1 MEVTNFD
8 NYVKYILED
17 NPEFDKENVYFKT
30 YTKMVNSFETKLSKK
45 INNFDPDELLNCI
58 EKYGKGTRRSFR
70 SFLTKYFSYLVII
83 GEMEV
88 NYIQYD
94 ERFKLKNLE
103 GTIKFTSKNEFYE
116 TLALK
121 NDIGEEKKVILLAL
135 FEGLEARDIAK
146 IKWSSIKQKD
156 ISYEIDDDLY
166 IERKYVLEMDENE
179 IVISENLAKAL
190 RSLYFV
196 ETRYSRSRTIK
207 LVGYKDYVLKL
218 AKKKEFE
225 NDEEYVDYQRKSII
239 RYIRKDILDIFNSTV
254 DELRISG
261 LINFLCSFLKK
272 EDFQQNKINAE
283 KIEKVL
289 SLKGYVSEGFYWV
302 RAYQNAIE
310 EFYNNQGY

>member
-17 NPEFDKENVYFKT
+17 NPEFNEENVYFKT

-45 INNFDPDELLNCI
+45 ISHFSPDELLDCM

-70 SFLTKYFSYLVII
+70 SFLTKYFSYLVIK

-116 TLALK
+116 ALEY
-121 NDIGEEKKVILLAL
+121 NDFGEEKKVILLAL

-146 IKWSSIKQKD
+146 IKRSSIQQKN
-156 ISYEIDDDLY
+156 ISYAIDDDLY
-166 IERKYVLEMDENE
+166 IERKYVLKIDENE
-179 IVISENLAKAL
+179 IVISQNLAKAL
-190 RSLYFV
+190 KSLCFV
-196 ETRYSRSRTIK
+196 ETRHSKSRIIK
-207 LVGYKDYVLKL
+207 LIGYKDYVLKL

-225 NDEEYVDYQRKSII
+225 NDEEYEDYQRKAII
-239 RYIRKDILDIFNSTV
+239 RYVRKDILDVFNSTV

-272 EDFQQNKINAE
+272 EDFQKNKINIE
-283 KIEKVL
+283 KIQKVL
-289 SLKGYVSEGFYWV
+289 NLKGYVSEGFYWV